1 MARTYRSARAET
13 DLIEIWTTI
22 AGDDPAAADRL
33 LNRIEQACVLLATHP
48 HAWNQRDDLAP
59 GLRFYPVGNYLI
71 FMFPVTMGLLWPEF
85 FMAPAITGGSL
96 LTDHAASDRN
106 LR

>member
-33 LNRIEQACVLLATHP
+33 LDRIEQACVLLATHP
-48 HAWNQRDDLAP
+48 HAGNQRDDLAP

-71 FMFPVTMGLLWPEF
+71 FYVPRDNGIAVARILHGARDYRRQLV
-85 FMAPAITGGSL
+85 
-96 LTDHAASDRN
+96 D
-106 LR
+106 

>member
-1 MARTYRSARAET
+1 MASTYRSARAET

-33 LNRIEQACVLLATHP
+33 LDRIEQACVLLATHP
-48 HAWNQRDDLAP
+48 HAGNQRDDLAP

-71 FMFPVTMGLLWPEF
+71 FYVPRDDGIAVAKILHGARDYRQQL
-85 FMAPAITGGSL
+85 
-96 LTDHAASDRN
+96 D
-106 LR
+106 